1 MSGHGIGLGA
11 ALIAAALAAT
21 HAVAQTP
28 GRPGGMGGMGGMG
41 AGAGPGS
48 RPPAEARAASAN
60 LPELVQIRLAQLEED
75 LNLRPAQ
82 VPLWHAYRD
91 RVLGLLDDVRR
102 AGRVAASESTAPQ
115 RLDALTDIAR
125 HRLTATE
132 DIADAGKALYAV
144 LSPEQ
149 REVADRRLALPLMTL
164 GGNDPGSDL
173 RLRAAPKPPAA
184 DK

>member
-11 ALIAAALAAT
+11 ALVAVSLAAT

-91 RVLGLLDDVRR
+91 RVLRLLDDVRR

-132 DIADAGKALYAV
+132 DIADAGKALYAA

-173 RLRAAPKPPAA
+173 RLRAAPKPPAT